1 MVYTRKNKKTY
12 SKAKATKAMYNIAKQ
27 VVKKNQEQKIMF
39 GDLTAYNSVATTWI
53 ETVLSAPLQ
62 GVDKQNRI
70 GNKVG
75 ITSIE
80 VYGTLCQASY
90 GAALDDPYNTIRIVL
105 GQWSA
110 AASAAP
116 CASVGLGL
124 NMPLRTNLNC
134 LSMLQKKM
142 YDKYIALQ
150 VASTE
155 RGAGDGYAPEVK
167 TFKLYKKFKTPIP
180 IQFGDNNN
188 TRPDKRLVLSMI
200 SDSGTAP
207 NVGFVGGYWVVTFVD
222 M

>member
-1 MVYTRKNKKTY
+1 MVKRTY
-12 SKAKATKAMYNIAKQ
+12 NKAKASKAMYRIAKQ
-27 VVKKNQEQKIMF
+27 VVKKNVEQKIMF
-39 GDLTAYNSVATTWI
+39 GDLTAFNSVATTWA
-53 ETVLSAPLQ
+53 EVVLSAPLQ

-70 GNKVG
+70 GNRVG

-110 AASAAP
+110 AASATP
-116 CASVGLGL
+116 CQSVSLGL
-124 NMPLRTNLNC
+124 NTPLRTNLNC
-134 LSMLQKKM
+134 LSMLQKKLF
-142 YDKYIALQ
+142 DKYIPLQ

-167 TFKLYKKFKTPIP
+167 PFKLYKKFKNPIP

-207 NVGFVGGYWVVTFVD
+207 NPGFVGGYWVVTFTD